1 MKILISTFNKLF
13 LLKYLFFLLLLL
25 FVTNSL
31 CEQFLMQK
39 LEFSLR
45 QSQNTNLDLFFY
57 GSLNLL
63 NSLVFPALISLFT
76 IFYLKNP
83 SQWFFLSIKSSDIES
98 FIIETLRSWGK
109 TIWWGFLF
117 ILPGFY
123 KFLSYSYVPF
133 IVLMEKKYDQGL
145 VDALKESE
153 RIFLS
158 RKWASLSTLL
168 FFQIILPIMLSSL
181 LDSYRNFSE
190 NPWLAILSSVLQGTL
205 SLVGFLVLMEIY
217 LQNKV
222 RTDFKE
228 TLVTTLDTTHTT
240 HC

>member
-1 MKILISTFNKLF
+1 MKILISAFKKLI

-25 FVTNSL
+25 FVTHSL
-31 CEQFLMQK
+31 CEQFLMKK

-45 QSQNTNLDLFFY
+45 ESQNTNLDLFFY
-57 GSLNLL
+57 GSLNLI
-63 NSLVFPALISLFT
+63 NSLFFPALISLFT

-83 SQWFFLSIKSSDIES
+83 SWWFFLTIRSTDIES
-98 FIIETLRSWGK
+98 FIIESLRSWGK

-133 IVLMEKKYDQGL
+133 IVLLEKKYDQGL

-168 FFQIILPIMLSSL
+168 FFQMILPIMLSSL
-181 LDSYRNFSE
+181 LDSYQNFNE

-205 SLVGFLVLMEIY
+205 SLVGFLILMELY
-217 LQNKV
+217 LQDNV
-222 RTDFKE
+222 SSNLNE
-228 TLVTTLDTTHTT
+228 TLGPSLDSTHTA

>member
-1 MKILISTFNKLF
+1 MKILISAFKKLI
-13 LLKYLFFLLLLL
+13 LLKYLFLLLLLL
-25 FVTNSL
+25 FVTHSL
-31 CEQFLMQK
+31 CEQFLMKK

-45 QSQNTNLDLFFY
+45 ESQNTNLDLFFY
-57 GSLNLL
+57 GSLNLF
-63 NSLVFPALISLFT
+63 NSLFFPALISLFT

-83 SQWFFLSIKSSDIES
+83 TRWFFLTIRSTDIES

-158 RKWASLSTLL
+158 RKWSSLSTLL
-168 FFQIILPIMLSSL
+168 FFQMILPIMLSSL
-181 LDSYRNFSE
+181 LDSYQNFND

-205 SLVGFLVLMEIY
+205 SLVGFLILMELY
-217 LQNKV
+217 LQDKGPSNLKV
-222 RTDFKE
+222 
-228 TLVTTLDTTHTT
+228 TLGTSLDSTHTA